1 MSQYFLKE
9 GFFMEKLLAL
19 IITFVLF
26 FVLRKLQKNKVPF
39 TYRILLA
46 TGLGIGIGILFRGNT
61 EYVKG
66 IGTIYVNLLK
76 AIVVPLL
83 LFSIISTVLSLE
95 NINRLKTIGAKT
107 IGFLSL
113 QNVLASVL
121 SIGVALAL
129 GLGVNS
135 NLGIPVVE
143 ETKEVPTLTETI
155 IGFFPSN
162 IVESAL
168 NNQILP
174 IIIFA
179 LLIGLAIITYKGD
192 KVKVEPFVKFIQ
204 SGNEVIFSL
213 IGIITNF
220 TQYAVLALI
229 AGAVN
234 NLDLSAVGPVL
245 LVLLGVYIAGI
256 IHSNITAPLIVG
268 IVAKVSPFTFVR
280 KFFPVQSVAFST
292 QSSVGTIPVHVKTLE
307 KMGVPE
313 RIGSFVASIG
323 TTVGMPG
330 CAAIW
335 PVLLAIFTVNTL
347 GIEYTLV
354 DYLILILVALAVSLG
369 TVGVPGT
376 ATITT
381 TALFATIGLPI
392 EMIILMEPISA
403 IADMMRTS
411 TNVTSAGASAV
422 VVAKLEGVLD
432 EELYNSDLKP
442 KNSEKVR
449 ERESLYSN

>member
-1 MSQYFLKE
+1 
-9 GFFMEKLLAL
+9 MEKLLAL

-46 TGLGIGIGILFRGNT
+46 TGLGIGVGILFRGNT

-129 GLGVNS
+129 GLGANS

-162 IVESAL
+162 ILESAL

-234 NLDLSAVGPVL
+234 NLDLSAVGPIL
-245 LVLLGVYIAGI
+245 LVLLGVYITGI
-256 IHSNITAPLIVG
+256 IHSNITALLIVG
-268 IVAKVSPFTFVR
+268 IVAKVSPFTFVG

-376 ATITT
+376 ATITA

-432 EELYNSDLKP
+432 EELYNSDLKRN
-442 KNSEKVR
+442 NSEKVR